1 MMNYTLEIGGVYY
14 ATPSIQGDKRRI
26 AAVIGREGNSVQLA
40 FLDELAV
47 GKMEA
52 IHGREVA
59 RVATERGEYTISA
72 AVMARAADAAIVRD
86 ILEGERK
93 LKKI

>member
-14 ATPSIQGDKRRI
+14 ATPSL
-26 AAVIGREGNSVQLA
+26 E
-40 FLDELAV
+40 
-47 GKMEA
+47 
-52 IHGREVA
+52 
-59 RVATERGEYTISA
+59 
-72 AVMARAADAAIVRD
+72 MARAADAAIVRD